1 MGYGGGA
8 LPGLPGGD
16 SPSGSSADSFSPQ
29 LVPVRGLPAGELWSV
44 PVIEAGINGSI
55 RSFYCEQVV
64 CKTGAKEFL
73 QALRERGIPAVLATA
88 TDRAVMME
96 GLRRTGLLPLLDAV
110 YTCGEL
116 GVDKRT
122 PALFHHARAQMGT
135 AIEATWV
142 FEDAVHAAQTAYQAG
157 YRVAGV
163 ADPYS
168 DQEALKATCHWYLT
182 DWTDFAG
189 FYQQA

>member
-1 MGYGGGA
+1 
-8 LPGLPGGD
+8 
-16 SPSGSSADSFSPQ
+16 
-29 LVPVRGLPAGELWSV
+29 
-44 PVIEAGINGSI
+44 
-55 RSFYCEQVV
+55 
-64 CKTGAKEFL
+64 
-73 QALRERGIPAVLATA
+73 
-88 TDRAVMME
+88 ME
-96 GLRRTGLLPLLDAV
+96 GLRRTGLLPWLDAV